1 MKQSDK
7 EKLEWLA
14 SFYKEAADTG
24 REIQFLEGGVW
35 RRNEC
40 GPHVGSMPP
49 NWRLKPVPQ
58 KAFLV
63 WIEGAQWPGVFG
75 TREQAEHYCQLN
87 PAPTQIQEVE
97 RTATES
103 P

>member
-7 EKLEWLA
+7 AQLEWLA

-24 REIQFLEGGVW
+24 REIQCLQTRGWEPASS
-35 RRNEC
+35 
-40 GPHVGSMPP
+40 GPHVRSMPS

-63 WIEGAQWPGVFG
+63 WIEGAKWPGVFE